1 MCHKTNWVA
10 ATAISNRWG
19 DRAGWHVHHIYID
32 ICISIYIYKGMWHGV
47 GGTDWMHAFMPK
59 AFAGHW
65 HHRMRK
71 QERSPGTRPTGCDS
85 PWILEEWVGGRSSG
99 QWAKPEAKTNR
110 THFWLH
116 WGSCVDLWL
125 KELTDKI
132 KYALCPAVAAGDR
145 RVFGSGFEGGVAG
158 AKVEK
163 GSGKGE
169 WRGTSTGVT
178 STNNFWFEKCSEFI
192 V

>member
-1 MCHKTNWVA
+1 M
-10 ATAISNRWG
+10 
-19 DRAGWHVHHIYID
+19 
-32 ICISIYIYKGMWHGV
+32 GMWHGG

-145 RVFGSGFEGGVAG
+145 RVFGSGFEGAWQGRRLRKAAKRGGAG
-158 AKVEK
+158 YQFRGDQHQQFLVRKMQRIYSLRCLHAKQTK
-163 GSGKGE
+163 G
-169 WRGTSTGVT
+169 
-178 STNNFWFEKCSEFI
+178 
-192 V
+192 